1 MEDDDP
7 PRRPDDVVE
16 EVDDEDAEL
25 GGEGEAEDEARSQ
38 TIYTL
43 SRFENFTYT

>member
-1 MEDDDP
+1 MEHDDP
-7 PRRPDDVVE
+7 PGGADDVVE

-38 TIYTL
+38 TLYTL
-43 SRFENFTYT
+43 SRFENFTIT